1 MGMDGEGVEEVLENE
16 ERRQREEKREFSDRD
31 DVTS

>member
-1 MGMDGEGVEEVLENE
+1 MDGEGVEEVLENE
-16 ERRQREEKREFSDRD
+16 ERRQREEKRKFSDRD